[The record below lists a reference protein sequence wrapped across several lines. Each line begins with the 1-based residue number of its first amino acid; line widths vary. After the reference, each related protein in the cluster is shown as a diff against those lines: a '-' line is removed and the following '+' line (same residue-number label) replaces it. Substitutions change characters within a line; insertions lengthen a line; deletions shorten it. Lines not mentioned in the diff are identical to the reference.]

1 MPAWNRKKTVFLVI
15 GLLAMAA
22 GYILINT
29 YFITREYIYGPPLLF
44 IQNRYLAVDI
54 YPHGYQ
60 SATVFTNN
68 NIEGKSIAEDIAMLR
83 PFLKKRNLRGVFFV
97 IPDYKRSYSLD
108 GSPEVLQELR
118 LLQADGHEIAQ
129 NGTYYTYGP
138 DLARGAP
145 PGGELLK
152 LTYDEQ
158 VERIDQGK
166 NIMTRLGFPPAGF
179 RAPDYLINRQTLR
192 VLATSNF
199 LYSSSTQ
206 APPRTWN
213 TLLRPSLTR
222 GVIYP
227 YHPDSF
233 ELLEFTDQGDPTLK
247 YAKMLRLFHKIHF
260 LKGVFV
266 YHTYIG
272 SVIQPERLQLLDK
285 FIEEVRKENTWCG
298 TLSEISQWWLAREK
312 LRVET
317 RKDGD
322 LFLVTISNNSPFPL
336 PSLGL
341 HFLKFPYGVQKY
353 RVQDGADRVLVEGK
367 LPLQEKLTVNL
378 RGNPES

>member
-1 MPAWNRKKTVFLVI
+1 MPVWNRKKMVFLIVV
-15 GLLAMAA
+15 LLT
-22 GYILINT
+22 GVLIYILSNT
-29 YFITREYIYGPPLLF
+29 YFITREYLYGPPLLF
-44 IQNRYLAVDI
+44 IQNRYLAVNI

-60 SATVFTNN
+60 SAAVFTNN

-83 PFLKKRNLRGVFFV
+83 PFLKKRKLRGVFFV
-97 IPDYKRSYSLD
+97 IPDYKRSYPLD
-108 GSPEVLQELR
+108 KSPEILEELR
-118 LLQADGHEIAQ
+118 LLQDDGHEIAQ

-145 PGGELLK
+145 AGGELLK
-152 LTYDEQ
+152 LSYDEQ
-158 VERIDQGK
+158 VDRIEQG
-166 NIMTRLGFPPAGF
+166 NDILTRLGFPPAGF

-192 VLATSNF
+192 VLATCNF
-199 LYSSSTQ
+199 LYSSSSQ

-222 GVIYP
+222 GIIYP
-227 YHPDSF
+227 HHPNGF

-247 YAKMLRLFHKIHF
+247 YTKLLRIFHKIHA
-260 LKGVFV
+260 LKGVFI

-285 FIEEVRKENTWCG
+285 FIEEIRKKNTWCC

-317 RKDGD
+317 KKKGN
-322 LFLVTISNNSPFPL
+322 LFLVTIANNSPFPMAN
-336 PSLGL
+336 LGIT
-341 HFLKFPYGVQKY
+341 FLKFPYGVRKY
-353 RVQDGADRVLVEGK
+353 IIQSSGDKILAEGE
-367 LPLQEKLTVNL
+367 LPLQEKITINL
-378 RGNPES
+378 PGNPES